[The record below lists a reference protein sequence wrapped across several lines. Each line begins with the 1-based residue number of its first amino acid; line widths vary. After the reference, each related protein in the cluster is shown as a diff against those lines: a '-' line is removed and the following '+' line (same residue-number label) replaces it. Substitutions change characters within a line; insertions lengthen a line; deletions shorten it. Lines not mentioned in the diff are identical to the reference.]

1 MVVEYYSFSLVTN
14 LYAFSPPLEMM
25 LQTLN
30 QTLLFLAN
38 ITNTL
43 QHRHENKFK
52 NSLINRK

>member
-52 NSLINRK
+52 TA